1 MIREELVFVATC
13 DISGLVRGKGFPARE
28 LPARLKKGV
37 GWTGS
42 NLMMSP
48 FGPIW
53 DTPFGTA
60 GDLMIVPD
68 PAAEVRVD
76 FADGSAIEHF
86 FLGDICNTDGS
97 AWECCPRDFLRRAVK
112 RTGRGGGPSPRRG
125 VRAGI
130 PLYRHF
136 RASGRRLRARR
147 LPPPG
152 QLSARPSSPRCAPP
166 GWFRTP
172 FSPSTAPRQFEVT
185 VMPQPALTAADHAVI
200 TREMARAAAH
210 RLGHRVIFSPKP
222 DPDLV
227 GNGVHIHMSLVDAA
241 GRPATHAPGEPMEL
255 SKPAQHFFAG
265 VLHHMP
271 AICAITA
278 PSPVSYLRLTPNAW
292 APTVI
297 DLVRQDRGASLRICP
312 VFAAA
317 TPAEMAR
324 QFHVEFRA
332 TDAAASPYLALG
344 AVIFAG
350 VDGIR
355 RELPLPAP
363 ARRRRCPA
371 RFPRRSTG
379 SPPARRWPAG
389 SARPIST
396 PICGSSASRRKK
408 WRGCRPPSSA
418 PATPRFIDGRHH
430 SGTRG
435 PAAEASILTSGAQLL
450 EPDEPTR

>member
-13 DISGLVRGKGFPARE
+13 DISGHARGKGFPARE

-60 GDLMIVPD
+60 GDFMIVPD
-68 PAAEVRVD
+68 PGAGVRVD
-76 FADGSAIEHF
+76 FGDGSAIEHF
-86 FLGDICNTDGS
+86 YLGDICNTDGS
-97 AWECCPRDFLRRAVK
+97 PWECCPRDFLRRAVK
-112 RTGRGGGPSPRRG
+112 QLDESAGLRLVAAFEQEFLYTGTSERPGDAYALAAFRRQG
-125 VRAGI
+125 SFGEIFMA
-130 PLYRHF
+130 
-136 RASGRRLRARR
+136 ALRAAGVIPDTF
-147 LPPPG
+147 LAEYG
-152 QLSARPSSPRCAPP
+152 AR
-166 GWFRTP
+166 
-172 FSPSTAPRQFEVT
+172 QYEVT

-200 TREMARAAAH
+200 TREMARATAH
-210 RLGHRVIFSPKP
+210 RLGHRVVFSPKP

-227 GNGVHIHMSLVDAA
+227 GNGVHVHMSFVDAA
-241 GRPATHAPGEPMEL
+241 GRPATHAAGEPMDL

-271 AICAITA
+271 AICAVTA

-317 TPAEMAR
+317 TAEETAR
-324 QFHVEFRA
+324 QFHVEFRVA
-332 TDAAASPYLALG
+332 DAAASPYLALG

-355 RELPLPAP
+355 RQLPLP
-363 ARRRRCPA
+363 
-371 RFPRRSTG
+371 SG
-379 SPPARRWPAG
+379 
-389 SARPIST
+389 
-396 PICGSSASRRKK
+396 
-408 WRGCRPPSSA
+408 SA
-418 PATPRFIDGRHH
+418 PALPRSLPEALDRLAASETVGAWF
-430 SGTRG
+430 G
-435 PAAEASILTSGAQLL
+435 PTHLDAYMRFKRVEAEKVAGLSPAELCARYA
-450 EPDEPTR
+450 EVY